1 MTATESKRSFDATKL
16 NQGKT
21 YRVIT
26 EFVDYDGLSH
36 KVGETWRFLG
46 HNFLPYE
53 DGLTLSIEHDGKSS
67 VIRMQWRPE
76 AQEAIIDQ
84 FSGYVEEL

>member
-1 MTATESKRSFDATKL
+1 MSATEPKRSFDATKL
-16 NQGKT
+16 NQGKL

-26 EFVDYDGLSH
+26 EFVDYDGQSH
-36 KVGETWRFLG
+36 KLGETWRFLA

-53 DGLTLSIEHDGKSS
+53 DGLTLSIEHDGKAS

-76 AQEAIIDQ
+76 AQETIIDQ
-84 FSGYVEEL
+84 FSDYVEEL